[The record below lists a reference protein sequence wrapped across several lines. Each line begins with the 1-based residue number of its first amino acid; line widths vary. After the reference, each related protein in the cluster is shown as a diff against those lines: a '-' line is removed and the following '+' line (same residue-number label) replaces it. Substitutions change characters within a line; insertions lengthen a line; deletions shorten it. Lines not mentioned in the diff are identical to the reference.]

1 MGMVSLLTGG
11 FAGAALMYF
20 FDPNMGR
27 RRRALLRDQMVKL
40 RNTASDRAEVLVEQ
54 TTDRARGA
62 VAETARHLVPEDVS
76 DETLVARVRS
86 EMGRYVSHPRAVE
99 VTADEG
105 VVTLTGNILAREVQ
119 PFVAKVKTMPGV
131 RRVDN
136 RLQVHQEAGNIPD
149 LQGGT
154 TRTELL

>member
-1 MGMVSLLTGG
+1 MGVVTLLTGG
-11 FAGAALMYF
+11 LAGAALMYF

-40 RNTASDRAEVLVEQ
+40 RNTTSSHAEVFAEQ
-54 TTDRARGA
+54 AAGRARGA
-62 VAETARHLVPEDVS
+62 VADTGRHLAFEEVS

-99 VTADEG
+99 VTAEGG
-105 VVTLTGNILAREVQ
+105 VVTLTGNILALEVQ

-131 RRVDN
+131 RHVDN
-136 RLQVHQEAGNIPD
+136 RLQVHESAGNIPD